1 MLLVGFFIDS
11 PYKIAYNPILSHKG
25 KVKMDTEKWKSVL
38 VPREVYTE
46 LKSQAKLEGRTIS
59 GQLRLMF
66 SQYQE
71 QREQRFKQPDASKVT
86 SA

>member
-1 MLLVGFFIDS
+1 MDTVGGVFLDK
-11 PYKIAYNPILSHKG
+11 PHTIAYNPILSHKG
-25 KVKMDTEKWKSVL
+25 KLKMDTEKWKSVL
-38 VPREVYTE
+38 VPREVYEE

-66 SQYQE
+66 SLYQE
-71 QREQRFKQPDASKVT
+71 QREQRFKQPERT